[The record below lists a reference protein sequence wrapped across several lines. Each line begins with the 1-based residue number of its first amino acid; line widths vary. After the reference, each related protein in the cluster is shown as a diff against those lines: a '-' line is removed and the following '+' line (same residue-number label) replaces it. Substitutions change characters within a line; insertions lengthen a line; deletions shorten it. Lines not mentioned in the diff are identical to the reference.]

1 MVQRIGSRDAR
12 RRFADLLGQV
22 DDDGEVII
30 VEHEGRPVAALVP
43 VALAEALLA
52 TREARF
58 AVLDRVR
65 AKLPTVPP
73 DEVAFD
79 VAAAV
84 GEVREAAARY
94 RTPPDSP
101 DGA

>member
-22 DDDGEVII
+22 GDDGEVII

-65 AKLPTVPP
+65 ANLPPVPP
-73 DEVAFD
+73 DEVARD

-84 GEVREAAARY
+84 TEVRDAAARY
-94 RTPPDSP
+94 PAVDAAP
-101 DGA
+101 GCA